1 MEFKELVK
9 ARRSCRAFESAE
21 IPEDQISA
29 ILEAGQWAPSP
40 LNMLPWE
47 FIVITDKEIK
57 AQIKSA
63 AEDAKQQVV
72 DGGGPGWAGKYGM
85 DFLDEAPVF
94 IAVVVDPSKGGLG
107 SFFGQSYGAMQAV
120 SACVQNM
127 MLAAADLGLGS
138 LWFTFFAPQKVQSIL
153 NVPENLEIAAV
164 LPIGKPREEA
174 KAPPRKEPV
183 VHKDRYVG

>member
-1 MEFKELVK
+1 
-9 ARRSCRAFESAE
+9 
-21 IPEDQISA
+21 
-29 ILEAGQWAPSP
+29 
-40 LNMLPWE
+40 
-47 FIVITDKEIK
+47 
-57 AQIKSA
+57 
-63 AEDAKQQVV
+63 
-72 DGGGPGWAGKYGM
+72 
-85 DFLDEAPVF
+85 
-94 IAVVVDPSKGGLG
+94 
-107 SFFGQSYGAMQAV
+107 MQAV